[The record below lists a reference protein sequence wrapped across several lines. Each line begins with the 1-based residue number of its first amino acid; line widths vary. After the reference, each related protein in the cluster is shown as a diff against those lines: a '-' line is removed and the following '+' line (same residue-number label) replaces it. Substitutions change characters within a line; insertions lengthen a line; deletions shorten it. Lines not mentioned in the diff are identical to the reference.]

1 MPART
6 LIRKPAAKKVIN
18 YPQLNRFV
26 KGNLVMKKFALVL
39 ALFASFSNLSFA
51 AGSYAAQT
59 SSLDGSD
66 DVIEAMGGTRN
77 GGDC

>member
-1 MPART
+1 M
-6 LIRKPAAKKVIN
+6 
-18 YPQLNRFV
+18 
-26 KGNLVMKKFALVL
+26 MKKFALVL

-51 AGSYAAQT
+51 AGS
-59 SSLDGSD
+59 LDGSD

>member
-6 LIRKPAAKKVIN
+6 RIRKPAANNLLTIGIYTVV
-18 YPQLNRFV
+18 L
-26 KGNLVMKKFALVL
+26 KGNLMMKKFALLL

-51 AGSYAAQT
+51 AGSHAAQT

>member
-1 MPART
+1 M
-6 LIRKPAAKKVIN
+6 
-18 YPQLNRFV
+18 
-26 KGNLVMKKFALVL
+26 MKKFALVL
-39 ALFASFSNLSFA
+39 ALFASFFNLSFA
-51 AGSYAAQT
+51 AGGHAAQT